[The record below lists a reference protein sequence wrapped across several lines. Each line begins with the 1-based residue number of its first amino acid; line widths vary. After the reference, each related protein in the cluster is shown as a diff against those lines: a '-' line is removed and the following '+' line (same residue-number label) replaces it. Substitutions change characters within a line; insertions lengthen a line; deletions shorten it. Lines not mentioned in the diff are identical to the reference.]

1 MIRLYNTHCKATL
14 FQISFHFFLLSILI
28 GTLRIKVKA
37 WFTGDQKQNYAVE
50 ISSLNM
56 KSAQS
61 LHDFPI
67 RFSSHQNSSN
77 VGISYD
83 DEDLFAWSAEA
94 ERWARVFFLYMDE
107 EHHLEPLFRVYCFPS
122 MCFVVHLVC
131 QNVSIRQ

>member
-1 MIRLYNTHCKATL
+1 M
-14 FQISFHFFLLSILI
+14 
-28 GTLRIKVKA
+28 
-37 WFTGDQKQNYAVE
+37 E